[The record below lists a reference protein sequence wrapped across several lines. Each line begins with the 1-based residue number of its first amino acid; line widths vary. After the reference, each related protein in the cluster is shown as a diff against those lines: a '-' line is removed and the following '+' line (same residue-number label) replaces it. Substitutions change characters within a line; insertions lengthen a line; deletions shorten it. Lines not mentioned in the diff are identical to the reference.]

1 MTFDDIFFCY
11 CLSLLPQLACIIL
24 TTTYKEISSALESRE
39 LRESQIGPV
48 TAGSASNFDLAF
60 FRRRPSVCL
69 NSAMHILRNRVT
81 SKGADSTTRGRPLS
95 LSSVERGE
103 FSVIA
108 REPRGEHAMWRELC
122 AVQPFS
128 EICLTIVGTTG

>member
-1 MTFDDIFFCY
+1 MSAWLSSILPKACDDI
-11 CLSLLPQLACIIL
+11 LR
-24 TTTYKEISSALESRE
+24 KETSRE
-39 LRESQIGPV
+39 LRESLIGPV

-60 FRRRPSVCL
+60 FRPRPSARQ
-69 NSAMHILRNRVT
+69 SELRNAHSAKSRDF
-81 SKGADSTTRGRPLS
+81 KGSGQYNTWSPSGS

-108 REPRGEHAMWRELC
+108 REPRGEHAMREQC